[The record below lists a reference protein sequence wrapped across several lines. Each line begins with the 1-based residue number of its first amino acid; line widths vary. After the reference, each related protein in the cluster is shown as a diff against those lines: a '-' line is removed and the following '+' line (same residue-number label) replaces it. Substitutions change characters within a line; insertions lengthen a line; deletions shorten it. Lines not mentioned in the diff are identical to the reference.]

1 MNTKGKKITYEYTKD
16 ENSDVIHC
24 ITSEGI
30 EYSFAKDLEG
40 REIYYNSKNETHY
53 RSYDSYGNEVYHG
66 YYPAKGNSRREW
78 TEYEYYPNGQLK
90 SKKIYTFSKN

>member
-1 MNTKGKKITYEYTKD
+1 ME
-16 ENSDVIHC
+16 VIGPC
-24 ITSEGI
+24 DCRVGVTTSPTQ
-30 EYSFAKDLEG
+30 KG